1 MTKHKP
7 VVLIILDGWG
17 VAPPS
22 DGNAITQAKLP
33 NFTRFINTYP
43 AMTLLASGNE
53 VGLEWGQMGNS
64 EVGHANIGA
73 GRVCYQ
79 TLSRINKSI
88 SDGSFFENKALLRAC
103 EHANKQKSTLHLMG
117 LVSNGNVHSAED
129 HLYAL
134 LDLAQ
139 RQKVKE
145 VLIHVFLDGRDALF
159 NGGLESVKKLQVK
172 IKELKIGKIVS
183 IAGRFYAMDR
193 DNRWDRTQKAYE
205 AIALGKVAETFS
217 DPLKAI
223 QASYDKK
230 VYDEEFVP
238 TVIVGK
244 GDAPHKIG
252 KKDAIIFFNFRPD
265 RARQLTKAFVL
276 PGFEKFPRP
285 YSSDLFFTTMTE
297 FEKDLPVEVAF
308 APQVIKNCLAEAVST
323 AGLKQFHAAE
333 TEKYAHITFFLNG
346 MIEKEFPG
354 EERMIIPSPQ
364 VATYDQQ
371 PEMSAP
377 EITKVTLKAVESDKY
392 DFIAMNLANADMVAH
407 SGLMK
412 PTIKGLEV
420 IDKCLGQIADLVL
433 AKDGAV
439 VITADHGNAEELIN
453 LQTNEMDKEHS
464 TNPVPMLVIARE
476 LEGQKGAGGDALGG
490 DLSLIPPV
498 GLISDVAP
506 TVLKLLGVEQ
516 PKEMTARPLI

>member
-79 TLSRINKSI
+79 TLSRVNKSI

-297 FEKDLPVEVAF
+297 FEKDLP
-308 APQVIKNCLAEAVST
+308 
-323 AGLKQFHAAE
+323 
-333 TEKYAHITFFLNG
+333 
-346 MIEKEFPG
+346 
-354 EERMIIPSPQ
+354 
-364 VATYDQQ
+364 
-371 PEMSAP
+371 
-377 EITKVTLKAVESDKY
+377 
-392 DFIAMNLANADMVAH
+392 
-407 SGLMK
+407 
-412 PTIKGLEV
+412 
-420 IDKCLGQIADLVL
+420 
-433 AKDGAV
+433 
-439 VITADHGNAEELIN
+439 
-453 LQTNEMDKEHS
+453 
-464 TNPVPMLVIARE
+464 
-476 LEGQKGAGGDALGG
+476 
-490 DLSLIPPV
+490 
-498 GLISDVAP
+498 
-506 TVLKLLGVEQ
+506 
-516 PKEMTARPLI
+516 